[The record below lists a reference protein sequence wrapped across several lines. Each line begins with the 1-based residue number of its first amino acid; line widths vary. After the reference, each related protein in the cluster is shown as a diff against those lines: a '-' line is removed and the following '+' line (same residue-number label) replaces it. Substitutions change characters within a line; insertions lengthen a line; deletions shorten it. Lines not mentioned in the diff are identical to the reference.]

1 MFKVKTQFL
10 NSCFA
15 DKLMLF
21 RTLVNFKKPAIDS
34 LPLGHTF
41 FGLAGQCD
49 LLLQLSKCK
58 RFTKVSNQF

>member
-15 DKLMLF
+15 DKLLLF
-21 RTLVNFKKPAIDS
+21 RTLVSFKKPAIDT

-41 FGLAGQCD
+41 SGLAAQCD
-49 LLLQLSKCK
+49 HI
-58 RFTKVSNQF
+58 